1 LHPGLKDYNLMQR
14 CLAEQRLL
22 GYMLSGNP
30 LDVLGLHPAYRDAIP
45 ASEIHEYAGRR
56 VKVFGLYVTARQHRV
71 AKSGRL
77 MEFLTLEDMSGN
89 VDVVFWPKVL
99 ERYEDELTEPGPF
112 EVWGKVTEEWDTFTL
127 EAESIRPVLFIP
139 NLVDFELASERL
151 REGTEAMQH
160 ADLRTAKIA

>member
-1 LHPGLKDYNLMQR
+1 MQR
-14 CLAEQRLL
+14 CFNEQRLL

-30 LDVLGLHPAYRDAIP
+30 LDVLGLHPAARDAIP
-45 ASEIHEYAGRR
+45 ASEIHRYAGKR

-71 AKSGRL
+71 AKSEQL

-112 EVWGKVTEEWDTFTL
+112 EVWGKVTEEWDACPL
-127 EAESIRPVLFIP
+127 EAESIRPVLFLP
-139 NLVDFELASERL
+139 NLVDFELASARL
-151 REGTEAMQH
+151 RKGMEAAQD
-160 ADLRTAKIA
+160 AELRTAKIA